1 MSSEDG
7 VWIGPARAAD
17 VDRVADLWVELARGQ
32 RGYGSELLGM
42 GNRTAIR
49 ESLARS
55 AVTGELLLARASVG
69 GEGGGDA
76 AAGGE
81 DRAKND
87 GAAKDRGDVA
97 DGAAAGTDA
106 EVVGFVSF
114 ALDRGSFERERTR
127 GIVTNLYVVPERR
140 GEGIGSRLLDAAE
153 RALAELGAA
162 TITLESMAANDRAR
176 GFYRDRG
183 YAPHRV
189 TYIKESPTPK
199 ASGASG
205 TSGTS
210 EASPAADDGE
220 GDGED
225 DNGDGEDDNGD
236 GEGEDDDATGCVG
249 GA

>member
-49 ESLARS
+49 ESFGRA
-55 AVTGELLLARASVG
+55 AVTGELLLARVS
-69 GEGGGDA
+69 
-76 AAGGE
+76 E
-81 DRAKND
+81 D
-87 GAAKDRGDVA
+87 
-97 DGAAAGTDA
+97 
-106 EVVGFVSF
+106 VVGFVSF
-114 ALDRGSFERERTR
+114 AFDRGGFERGRRR
-127 GIVTNLYVVPERR
+127 GSVMNLYVVPERR

-153 RALAELGAA
+153 RALAESGAA
-162 TITLESMAANDRAR
+162 TITLEAMAANDRAR
-176 GFYRDRG
+176 AFYRDRG